1 MATALEP
8 ESIEAKVKVVR
19 SIVGSEISYSEVFR
33 ALFLSNNNAVEA
45 ADLILGSPSLKPHL
59 TAYKT
64 LTPTCGTR
72 VQVNEGLEGD
82 GLSVDGLNVVK
93 QECLSVE
100 TGEVPEGE
108 REGSV
113 VDECDMGIGSA
124 EVVMVKE
131 EIDNEGEAESRVKKE
146 SFESGEVAGSIEGD
160 MKGSV
165 LKKCNAVVGDMEVL
179 KVKEEPDVGFVKG
192 EEGLGDGNKG
202 LGGDRSLVLAG
213 TNDLKQE
220 MASSAMSGTRV
231 KEEPEADLE
240 VTSGT
245 KAETRVKEKPNVD
258 VENKSV
264 IAAKKTVQ
272 ELISVQPLS
281 SRKLSD
287 GEYRRMQ
294 SGNNNPK
301 PKRVRAEEMIL
312 SSVVIEDGD
321 FPEDPAWLL
330 VGRNVV
336 TGISTTRGRK
346 LENNEIV
353 HFAFPNANTRTK
365 ISTHFMS
372 SKAANAASSI
382 VRFSTKR
389 NGEVYLSARDILFD

>member
-1 MATALEP
+1 METALGP

-19 SIVGSEISYSEVFR
+19 SVVGSEISDSEVLK
-33 ALFLSNNNAVEA
+33 ALSLSNNNVLEA
-45 ADLILGSPSLKPHL
+45 ADFILGSPSLKPHL
-59 TAYKT
+59 AAHKT
-64 LTPTCGTR
+64 LTSTGGTR
-72 VQVNEGLEGD
+72 VQVNLPNNIIGEGLEGE

-93 QECLSVE
+93 QECLGVE
-100 TGEVPEGE
+100 NGEVSGVAEGE
-108 REGSV
+108 REGSI
-113 VDECDMGIGSA
+113 VDECGKGIGSA
-124 EVVMVKE
+124 EVVKVKA
-131 EIDNEGEAESRVKKE
+131 EIDNEGEAESTVKEE
-146 SFESGEVAGSIEGD
+146 SFKSGEVAGSIEGET
-160 MKGSV
+160 KGDV
-165 LKKCNAVVGDMEVL
+165 LKKCSVGVGDMVVF

-192 EEGLGDGNKG
+192 EEGFGDENK
-202 LGGDRSLVLAG
+202 
-213 TNDLKQE
+213 DLSGEK
-220 MASSAMSGTRV
+220 MASSAMSGIGG
-231 KEEPEADLE
+231 KEYPGADME

-245 KAETRVKEKPNVD
+245 KAETRVKKKPNVA
-258 VENKSV
+258 VGNKSV
-264 IAAKKTVQ
+264 IAAKEKVQ
-272 ELISVQPLS
+272 GLINVQPLS

-294 SGNNNPK
+294 SGSDNPK

-312 SSVVIEDGD
+312 SSVLIEDGD
-321 FPEDPAWLL
+321 FPEDPAWFL

-336 TGISTTRGRK
+336 TGLSTARGRK

-389 NGEVYLSARDILFD
+389 NGEVYLSVQDILFV